1 MKKDPK
7 KYGIREGI
15 NEVIVTTRS
24 LDGKPNAAP
33 VGIINDK
40 EIFKVKV
47 FSGSHTST
55 NVTDTGLLA
64 ANIIGDPILFVRCA
78 LGDLDTEMFTMIRT
92 DTGIAFPVL
101 AQSSA
106 WVLFKADYTSG
117 STAIT
122 AQLSMI
128 AGNIINQELKSV
140 NRGFNAVIEAL
151 VIASRYKVFKDETY
165 LDRIKSYGNL
175 VNKCG
180 GTSEKEAYD
189 MIIEYMRYK

>member
-1 MKKDPK
+1 LKRDPK
-7 KYGIREGI
+7 EYGIGEGI

-40 EIFKVKV
+40 GIFKVKV
-47 FSGSHTST
+47 FNGSHTST
-55 NVTDTGLLA
+55 NVIDTGLLA
-64 ANIIGDPILFVRCA
+64 ANIIGDPVLFVRCA
-78 LGDLDTEMFTMIRT
+78 LGDLDTGMFTMIRT
-92 DTGIAFPVL
+92 DTGITFPIL

-106 WVLFKADYTSG
+106 WVLFKADHTSE

-165 LDRIKSYGNL
+165 LDRIKSYGSL

-189 MIIEYMRYK
+189 LIIEYLR